1 MNKEEFQLRYMWYE
15 YMSERFDL
23 GRDESFLL
31 KLSQKTQNW
40 KINKKLT
47 ETSPEELKEATIN
60 SYTDFKIDFLKNNWS
75 RKLKKNFTIQDYI
88 ERLEYELKVID
99 EMWYNTYFLIVQDYI
114 MYAKTQWIMVGPW
127 RGSSAWS
134 LLSYFIRITEIDPL
148 EYDLLFERFLNP
160 ARISMPD
167 IDTDFEDTE
176 REKII
181 EYCKKKYWIDK
192 VANIW
197 TYMTMAAKASFKDVA
212 RVFWIS
218 FTRANQISWFI
229 EKNIKTSY
237 EENKEFKEL
246 VDDDDTLKK
255 VLDFSSYLEWTTRQ
269 LWVHA
274 CWVIISPQE
283 TYNYTAVQYP
293 PKAWT
298 RDPDFSRLVTQYD
311 WHFLEDIG
319 LLKMD
324 FLWLRNLSIIKNTI
338 KIIEKKSINEWKS
351 VDRIFEEFKNYCVF
365 EPPIQ
370 DKKAFKI
377 FQNGDTI
384 WVFQFESDWMRS
396 WLRNLKP
403 NSIDDIIAMVS
414 LYRPWPMERIPN
426 YINRKSWSESVSYIS
441 EEVYNLLKK
450 NYWKEVADKQKD
462 MITMD
467 LSPFMDVTYWIPVYQ
482 EQLMRIVQAMA
493 DFSLGEADLLRR
505 WVWKKI
511 KELIDELKWEFVS
524 KAEKKWYKQEL
535 SIFVYEKM
543 IEPASN
549 YSFNKSH
556 AACYAAIAYQ
566 TSYLKAYY
574 PVEFYAALLRSV
586 EENTERFAELL
597 EELKI
602 KWIKIQQISVNKSYN
617 HVAAVWD
624 SVLIGF
630 LAIKWIWY
638 EVWKFIETENKT
650 NWKYK
655 SLEDFL
661 LRCEKYVNKKTIE
674 SLVFSWAL
682 DEFEDRA
689 AMFENIDKILERTK
703 HSKQQQ
709 ENAWMSL
716 FGEDILQR
724 ESLNL
729 KSSKKLSRMDKLWL
743 EHRTFWTF
751 VSSHPFDGIY
761 TISKK
766 KYNFSNQVRDENFE
780 WNFKLLCF
788 VKNIVKTRFW
798 WFFLETE
805 DIVWNINFYIKN
817 IAWLELFDVILI
829 EWSKQKRLN
838 IQKITKINLNKFLEN
853 LKVQWKFN
861 KKEIVSKIRA
871 QRNIE
876 NLKQYE
882 KTPNKVP
889 MSDNILSEDRET
901 EVGLDVLDVQSQH
914 KQEKSDKNPN
924 LKELSKNHES
934 ALPSDI
940 DSLKKLAELKK
951 ENPDSDL
958 FELDWKIY
966 KIK

>member
-15 YMSERFDL
+15 YMSERFNL
-23 GRDESFLL
+23 NRDESFLL
-31 KLSQKTQNW
+31 KLSQKTQKW
-40 KINKKLT
+40 QITKKLT
-47 ETSPEELKEATIN
+47 DTSPDELKKATID
-60 SYTDFKIDFLKNNWS
+60 SYTDFKIDFLKEHWAQ
-75 RKLKKNFTIQDYI
+75 KLKKNFTMQDYV

-114 MYAKTQWIMVGPW
+114 MYAKTQWIMVWPW
-127 RGSSAWS
+127 RWSAAWS

-212 RVFWIS
+212 RVFGLS
-218 FTRANQISWFI
+218 FTRANQISSSI
-229 EKNIKTSY
+229 EKHIQSSY
-237 EENKEFKEL
+237 EENKEFQEL
-246 VDDDDTLKK
+246 VDADETLKQI
-255 VLDFSSYLEWTTRQ
+255 VDFSSYLEWTTRQ

-298 RDPDFSRLVTQYD
+298 KEPDLSRIVTQYD
-311 WHFLEDIG
+311 WHYLEDIW

-338 KIIEKKSINEWKS
+338 KIIEKKSIKEWKP
-351 VDRIFEEFKNYCVF
+351 VDAIFQEFKKYCVF

-384 WVFQFESDWMRS
+384 WVFQFESDGMRS
-396 WLRNLKP
+396 WLKNLKP

-426 YINRKSWSESVSYIS
+426 YINRKSWKEKVSYIS
-441 EEVYNLLKK
+441 DEVYEILVK
-450 NYWKEVADKQKD
+450 NYWKQVADEQKK
-462 MITMD
+462 MITKD
-467 LSPFMDVTYWIPVYQ
+467 LSPFMDVTYGIPVYQ

-493 DFSLGEADLLRR
+493 HFSLGEADLLRR

-511 KELIDELKWEFVS
+511 KEVIEKLKWEFIS
-524 KAEKKWYKQEL
+524 KAEKIWYKKEL
-535 SIFVYEKM
+535 TTFVYEKM

-566 TSYLKAYY
+566 TSYLKAYH

-586 EENTERFAELL
+586 EENTDRFAELL
-597 EELKI
+597 EELKL
-602 KWIKIQQISVNKSYN
+602 KGVKIQQVSVNKSYN
-617 HVAAVWD
+617 HVAAVWNA
-624 SVLIGF
+624 VVIGF

-638 EVWKFIETENKT
+638 DVWEFIETENKN

-655 SLEDFL
+655 DLEDFL
-661 LRCEKYVNKKTIE
+661 TRCEKYVNKKTIE
-674 SLVFSWAL
+674 SLVFSGAL

-689 AMFENIDKILERTK
+689 VMADNIDRILERTK
-703 HSKQQQ
+703 HCKQQQ
-709 ENAWMSL
+709 EGASMSL

-724 ESLNL
+724 ETLNL
-729 KSSKKLSRMDKLWL
+729 QSDKKLTKMEKLWL
-743 EHRTFWTF
+743 EYQTFGTF
-751 VSSHPFDGIY
+751 ISAHPFDGIY
-761 TISKK
+761 TLAKK
-766 KYNFSNQVRDENFE
+766 KYNFSSQLKDENFE
-780 WNFKLLCF
+780 WNFKALCF

-805 DIVWNINFYIKN
+805 DIAWNINFYIKN
-817 IAWLELFDVILI
+817 VSWLEIFDVILL
-829 EWSKQKRLN
+829 EWNKQKRYN
-838 IQKITKINLNKFLEN
+838 IQKITKINLAKFIEKIKN
-853 LKVQWKFN
+853 QGKFN
-861 KKEIVSKIRA
+861 PKEIVSKIRT
-871 QRNIE
+871 QRNAEI
-876 NLKQYE
+876 LE
-882 KTPNKVP
+882 K
-889 MSDNILSEDRET
+889 E
-901 EVGLDVLDVQSQH
+901 
-914 KQEKSDKNPN
+914 QEKPN
-924 LKELSKNHES
+924 LKKVSENIEIIPEIEDKIHDIENVQIEQETEIASETQINKPIETQ
-934 ALPSDI
+934 LPSDI
-940 DSLKKLAELKK
+940 DSLKELAKLKK
-951 ENPDSDL
+951 QNPNAEIIE
-958 FELDWKIY
+958 FEGKFY
-966 KIK
+966 KI